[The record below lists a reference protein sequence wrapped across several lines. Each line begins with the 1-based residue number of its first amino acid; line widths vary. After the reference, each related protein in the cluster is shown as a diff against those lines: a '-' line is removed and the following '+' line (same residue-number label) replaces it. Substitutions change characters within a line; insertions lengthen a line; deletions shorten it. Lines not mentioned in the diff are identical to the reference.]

1 MRSIASCQISINL
14 VGNDRA
20 IRRTVCRE
28 IDNETTGGGAKGMS
42 TTLIIVLIAI
52 VAGVVGLWAYR
63 RSAARP
69 HVHNGPSE
77 AVPAGHV
84 KTKAKDQVEQWG
96 VRISAPT
103 KEKACPKAR
112 EILGKEFTIGEKPQ
126 LPLPDCPY
134 PRQCECSYTK
144 LFDRRKAERR
154 SGEERRKDG
163 QRYES
168 HSRRSGKDRRKG
180 KSNVD
185 WS

>member
-1 MRSIASCQISINL
+1 MA
-14 VGNDRA
+14 V
-20 IRRTVCRE
+20 
-28 IDNETTGGGAKGMS
+28 
-42 TTLIIVLIAI
+42 TLIIVLIAI
-52 VAGVVGLWAYR
+52 VAGAIGLWAYR

-69 HVHNGPSE
+69 VVQNGSNEGRHP
-77 AVPAGHV
+77 VHV

-112 EILGKEFTIGEKPQ
+112 EILGKEFPIAEKPQ

-134 PRQCECSYTK
+134 PRQCECTYAK

-154 SGEERRKDG
+154 SGEERRQDG

-168 HSRRSGKDRRKG
+168 NTRRSGKDRRKG
-180 KSNVD
+180 KSGVD
-185 WS
+185 WT